1 MSSTVELKGGK
12 ALLVAL
18 KKYDKNLAKDLNKEM
33 ASYLQPVT
41 RKARSYL
48 PAQAPLSNWGK
59 EVSSAETINYRP
71 FPRYNGLKA
80 RRGVSYTTTPSKPNK
95 KGFIYFAQIFN
106 SEAGGAIYET
116 AGRKNPNGRATF
128 SNVIYTRMGDGT
140 LTRWHKSEGW
150 AQKTSTKVAGLAT
163 NNFDHYGSNNP
174 LAGGQFINSM
184 PPIYKVSRKANQSG
198 RLSRKMN
205 GRVIFRAWG
214 ETYGKVTPQII
225 KALESAKIK
234 FDTGKRAA

>member
-12 ALLVAL
+12 ALRLAL
-18 KKYDKNLAKDLNKEM
+18 KKYDKDLAKELNKEM

-41 RKARSYL
+41 KKARSYL
-48 PAQAPLSNWGK
+48 PSQAPLSSWGK
-59 EVSSAETINYRP
+59 PVSSSETINYRP

-80 RRGVSYTTTPSKPNK
+80 RRGVGYTTTPSKPNR

-116 AGRKNPNGRATF
+116 AGRKNPDGRRPVMSTNLKGLGTTF
-128 SNVIYTRMGDGT
+128 AM
-140 LTRWHKSEGW
+140 EGNKRS
-150 AQKTSTKVAGLAT
+150 ADSY
-163 NNFDHYGSNNP
+163 NSNNP
-174 LAGGQFINSM
+174 FAGYQFVHSM
-184 PPIYKVSRKANQSG
+184 PEIYKVSRKANQSG

-225 KALESAKIK
+225 KAMQKAKTK

>member
-12 ALLVAL
+12 ALTVAL
-18 KKYDKNLAKDLNKEM
+18 KKYDKDLAKELNQEM

-41 RKARSYL
+41 KKARSYL
-48 PAQAPLSNWGK
+48 PPSAPLSNWGK

-71 FPRYNGLKA
+71 FPRYNALKA
-80 RRGVSYTTTPSKPNK
+80 RRGIGYTTTPSKPNK
-95 KGFIYFAQIFN
+95 SGFIYFAQIFN

-116 AGRKNPNGRATF
+116 AGRKNPDGRRPAMSRVLKGYGSTF
-128 SNVIYTRMGDGT
+128 AVEGNKRGT
-140 LTRWHKSEGW
+140 DSY
-150 AQKTSTKVAGLAT
+150 
-163 NNFDHYGSNNP
+163 NSNNP
-174 LAGGQFINSM
+174 FAGYQFVHSM
-184 PPIYKVSRKANQSG
+184 PDLYKVPRAANQAG

-225 KALESAKIK
+225 KAMEKAKIK
-234 FDTGKRAA
+234 FDSGKSAA